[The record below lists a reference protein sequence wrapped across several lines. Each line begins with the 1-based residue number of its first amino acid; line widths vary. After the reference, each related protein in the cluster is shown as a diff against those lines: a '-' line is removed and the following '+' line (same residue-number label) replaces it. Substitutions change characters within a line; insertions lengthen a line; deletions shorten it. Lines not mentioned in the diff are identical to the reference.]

1 MKRSAGKKSGTKRQP
16 LQISLVGIG
25 MGNGKLLTGEAGE
38 AIAQAEAVCG
48 AKRLLAAADTLIA
61 PDAEKREAYL
71 PADLLPY
78 IYSCRERKI
87 GRIAILFS
95 GDTGFYSGAEAVY
108 KALQEEV
115 RLGKLQA
122 GITIC
127 PGISSLSYLAARAG
141 KKLAGRENSQHTRE
155 RGGCYRVCAQGE
167 KRYF

>member
-1 MKRSAGKKSGTKRQP
+1 
-16 LQISLVGIG
+16 
-25 MGNGKLLTGEAGE
+25 MGNGKLLTGEARE
-38 AIAQAEAVCG
+38 AIGQAKAVCG

-108 KALQEEV
+108 
-115 RLGKLQA
+115 
-122 GITIC
+122 
-127 PGISSLSYLAARAG
+127 
-141 KKLAGRENSQHTRE
+141 
-155 RGGCYRVCAQGE
+155 
-167 KRYF
+167 